1 MERKWRVLIVVCVA
15 VFMLLLDITVVNVAL
30 PEIDKELNTSFT
42 DLQWVVDAYALTLA
56 ASMLTAGSLGDR
68 LGRKRVFL
76 IAIALFTVASA
87 LCGAAQS
94 PTWLIIA
101 RGAQGIGGAGMF
113 AVSLAIISQEFH
125 GRERGTAFGIWGA
138 TVGMAVAIGPLV
150 GGALTTYVGWRWI
163 FFVNIP
169 IGIACVTGGV
179 RELHES
185 RNEQHGGADLPGL
198 LTWTGALFALVL
210 GLFRGA
216 EWGWSSG
223 RIVGLFIAA
232 AVLLAVFV
240 TIELR
245 SRNPMLDIRLFR
257 VPTFTG
263 AQITA
268 FAMSSGMF
276 AQFLFLPLYLEN
288 VLGYSAVK
296 AGAIFLPLSLV
307 SFVVAPIAGRLST
320 RIPVRILLG
329 GGLAVIGVALLLMHG
344 ISLSSTWTTL
354 LAGFIVGGIGIGL
367 VNAPL
372 ASTSVSV
379 VEPRRAGMASGI
391 NNTFRQVGIATGIAA
406 LGAIFQSR
414 ITSELVSADVPA
426 RWVHPLSQAIA
437 SGGGQ
442 RFAVGYTGQPP
453 AWVQHLQTTT
463 HAAFISGLN
472 TILLVAAFV
481 LFAGAVLA
489 FVLVRQQDF
498 VASGPAVEAAAG

>member
-1 MERKWRVLIVVCVA
+1 MERKWRVLAVVCVA

-76 IAIALFTVASA
+76 IAITLFTVASA

-138 TVGMAVAIGPLV
+138 TVGLAVAIGPLV

-169 IGIACVTGGV
+169 IGIACVAAGI

-185 RNEQHGGADLPGL
+185 RNEEHGGFDLPGL
-198 LTWTGALFALVL
+198 LTLTGGLFAFVL
-210 GLFRGA
+210 ALLRGND
-216 EWGWSSG
+216 WGWSSG
-223 RIVGLFIAA
+223 RVVGLFVAA
-232 AVLLAVFV
+232 AVLLGSFAA
-240 TIELR
+240 IELR
-245 SRNPMLDIRLFR
+245 RREPMLDFRLFR

-263 AQITA
+263 AQTTA
-268 FAMSSGMF
+268 FAISCGMF

-288 VLGYSAVK
+288 VLGYSAV
-296 AGAIFLPLSLV
+296 ATGVRFLPLSLV
-307 SFVVAPIAGRLST
+307 SFVCAPIAGRLSA
-320 RIPVRILLG
+320 RVPVRFLLS
-329 GGLAVIGVALLLMHG
+329 GGLALCGVALLLMWG
-344 ISLSSTWTTL
+344 IALGSSWTTL
-354 LAGFIVGGIGIGL
+354 LAGFLVAGVGIGF

-372 ASTSVSV
+372 ASTAVSV

-406 LGAIFQSR
+406 RGAIFQSR
-414 ITSELVSADVPA
+414 IASYLTASGKVPA
-426 RWVHPLSQAIA
+426 GHVDQFAQAVSSGGTQQALQAVPASARSQAETLA
-437 SGGGQ
+437 HS
-442 RFAVGYTGQPP
+442 
-453 AWVQHLQTTT
+453 
-463 HAAFISGLN
+463 AFISGLN
-472 TILLVAAFV
+472 SILLVAAFI

-489 FVLVRQQDF
+489 LALIRQRDF
-498 VASGPAVEAAAG
+498 VASGEAAVAEAG